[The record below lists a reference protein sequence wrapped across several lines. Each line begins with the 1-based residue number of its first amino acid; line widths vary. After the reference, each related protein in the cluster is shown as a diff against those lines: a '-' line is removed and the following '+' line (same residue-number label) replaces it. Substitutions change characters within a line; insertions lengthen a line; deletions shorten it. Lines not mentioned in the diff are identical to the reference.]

1 MSELNIDRNE
11 SKRYT
16 FQLFMPNTQSAIR
29 RTKKTKLQTA
39 VNKVRKGKYRSAIK
53 QMNNYLSSKNMK
65 EAQNFLPK
73 FHSQFMK
80 IAKTGIISKKTAS
93 RKISRISHKIQN
105 FKKKSIKS

>member
-1 MSELNIDRNE
+1 MKENLSKLETNNILAHEENLLDWNE
-11 SKRYT
+11 VLK
-16 FQLFMPNTQSAIR
+16 
-29 RTKKTKLQTA
+29 KLQTA

-73 FHSQFMK
+73 FHSQLMK